1 MNDVLLQGGGEACRR
16 AERAFYDRLNASRM
30 GELLDGG
37 VLLAFSGGADS
48 LLLFHLLRAYTQKR
62 GIPFAAA
69 HIHHG
74 LRGEEAERDAAF
86 CRRVAEEAGVPF
98 FLERVDTP
106 AYLRAEG
113 HGGGEEAAA
122 RDLRYRALSKILSE
136 NPTYAVC
143 TTAHHATD
151 NLETVLF
158 HLLRGSG
165 LRGMCG
171 IPPVRLPYLRPLL
184 SLSRADILAALDE
197 LGLSYVTDTTN
208 ADTDYDRNY
217 IRAALLPTLFRLCP
231 SPEEAVTRMTENLR
245 EEWEALEGEVDAFFA
260 DFVREG
266 AAPRRELAKRP
277 RALRA
282 RVYLR
287 LFTAAGGREMPA
299 RCHITALHSLL
310 EGGRVSGKCDFPDN
324 LQAVADRY
332 TLRFQPKVAEEPP
345 CYEIPLSLGR
355 NPLPGGGELW
365 LVESPTPEF
374 EKDLVNIYNLSIQ
387 AKLPSVKMVGRLT
400 ARSRRTGDAYRTGNM
415 TRRVRRLLSSLH
427 LSDQARAAWPLICD
441 EAGILWVP
449 CFGVRDTADEA
460 EGIHQTTLTIYYAIK
475 GEKTV

>member
-1 MNDVLLQGGGEACRR
+1 MNDILLQGGGEACRR
-16 AERAFYDRLNASRM
+16 AERAFYDRLAANRMDALLSR
-30 GELLDGG
+30 G

-113 HGGGEEAAA
+113 HGMGEEAAA
-122 RDLRYRALSKILSE
+122 RELRYAELSRILSE
-136 NPTYAVC
+136 NPIYAVC
-143 TTAHHATD
+143 ATAHHATD

-184 SLSRADILAALDE
+184 SLSRADILAALGE
-197 LGLSYVTDTTN
+197 LGLSYVTDATN

-217 IRAALLPTLFRLCP
+217 IRATLLPALSRLSA
-231 SPEEAVTRMTENLR
+231 SPEEAATRMTENLR

-260 DFVREG
+260 THVREG
-266 AAPRRELAKRP
+266 VAPRRELAALP
-277 RALRA
+277 RALRV

-287 LFTAAGGREMPA
+287 LFSAAGGRGMPA
-299 RCHITALHSLL
+299 RAHITALHALL

-324 LQAVADRY
+324 LQAILDRH
-332 TLRFQPKVAEEPP
+332 TLRFGPKAGEEPTG
-345 CYEIPLSLGR
+345 YEIPLALGR
-355 NPLPGGGELW
+355 NLLPGGGELW
-365 LVESPTPEF
+365 LVEAPTPEF

-387 AKLPSVKMVGRLT
+387 AKLSSAKMVGKLT
-400 ARSRRTGDAYRTGNM
+400 ARSRRTGDAYRTGGM

-427 LSDQARAAWPLICD
+427 LSDQVRAAWPVLCD
-441 EAGILWVP
+441 EVGILWVP
-449 CFGVRDTADEA
+449 CFGPRDAADGA
-460 EGIHQTTLTIYYAIK
+460 DDMKKSTLTVYYAIK